1 MHVFFFFLRHT
12 SHIAYTMTVFVAIQ
26 WQSLLFHRRVKKEG
40 GWEGEEEGSVRDPS
54 EIGSA
59 TADRDHSM
67 SYLLQK

>member
-1 MHVFFFFLRHT
+1 
-12 SHIAYTMTVFVAIQ
+12 MTVFVAIQ
-26 WQSLLFHRRVKKEG
+26 WQSLLFNRRVKKEG
-40 GWEGEEEGSVRDPS
+40 GWEGEEGSVRDPS